1 MRQETAETVALQALS
16 WLVTNDE
23 LLPVFLGSSGASLDD
38 LRNQA
43 ENPEFLGSLLD
54 FICMDD
60 AWVVAFC
67 DANALSYEIPMQA
80 RMALPGGAQTHWT

>member
-43 ENPEFLGSLLD
+43 EDPEFLGSLLD

-67 DANALSYEIPMQA
+67 DANALSYEAPMQA

>member
-1 MRQETAETVALQALS
+1 MKQESAETVALQALS

-38 LRNQA
+38 LRNQV

-67 DANALSYEIPMQA
+67 DAHSLPYETPMQA